1 MLDTMIIMFATG
13 ILCSLGHEIMA
24 LSSPVDMTL
33 KDGIRPGNFID
44 HCYKKTISCN
54 GGSMDEILA
63 K

>member
-44 HCYKKTISCN
+44 HCYKKTMSCN